1 VIERIKRAKALGTY
15 LYVGLWSDEMIKY
28 YQGEEFP
35 LMCLQ
40 ERFLMLLAC
49 KYVDDVVVEA
59 PYIITEDLVKSLN
72 IRIVANVLTDD
83 D

>member
-1 VIERIKRAKALGTY
+1 
-15 LYVGLWSDEMIKY
+15 
-28 YQGEEFP
+28 
-35 LMCLQ
+35 
-40 ERFLMLLAC
+40 MLLAC

-59 PYIITEDLVKSLN
+59 PYIITEDFVKSLN